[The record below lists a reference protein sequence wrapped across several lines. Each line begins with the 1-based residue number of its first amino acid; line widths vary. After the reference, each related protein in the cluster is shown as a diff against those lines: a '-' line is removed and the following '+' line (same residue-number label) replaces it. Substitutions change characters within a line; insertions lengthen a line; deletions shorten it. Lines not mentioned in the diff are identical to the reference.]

1 VRIDRP
7 VSLRQ
12 SWWLLATAVAAFLPL
27 TPQLPTGLAIAVA
40 VTLLVRGLISW
51 KQWHLP
57 PRWILVPVTLAGAG
71 IVFWYYRTIF
81 GRTPGIALLAVF
93 LALKLLEL
101 RVARD
106 ALAVVLLS
114 YFLVLANFMFT
125 QTIAAGAMALATVLI
140 TTATLAAAADDRP
153 APLLLVRR
161 AGIMLLQGL
170 PFMFVLFVLFPR
182 IDGPLWGLP
191 QDRFTSKSGIP
202 DEMSPGSIAQL
213 SQSDAVA
220 FRVKFEG
227 ETPAQELLYWRGPVM
242 PNFDGRTW
250 RISQTLPAHTSVP
263 YQIGDRQPID
273 YELTLESHGKSWLF
287 ALELPDNLPPQSA
300 MTRDLQLL
308 SSTPVRNRL
317 RYHLRSVPDTAF
329 GANAPRTELAESLM
343 LPPNVNPRMRKVAAG
358 WRADAEAK
366 VGADEPTMQQGDQAK
381 DARIKVANDGTATDA
396 RILALAENF
405 FLRQLLNYTLTPPL
419 LGENSVDD
427 FVFDTKRGFCEHF
440 ATAFV
445 FALRAAGVPARVVAG
460 YQGGEMNPVDGYLVV
475 RQYDAHA
482 WSEVWLQGRGWVR
495 VDPTAI
501 TAPRRIADS
510 FAASAPAGEALPLL
524 ARGDLAWLREL
535 RDRFDAVANGWNQ
548 WVLGYNSVRQREFL
562 QNLGLPT
569 PDWKS
574 MTALLAGICGT
585 LMLALTGWILWQRR
599 HIDPLLSVWLIFTRR
614 LAKRG
619 VVWQSWEGPLDFSRR
634 AAATLPAQAAAIA
647 EIAQLYAQLRY
658 GRNDKTLTDKLKQLR
673 RRIRNLSV

>member
-27 TPQLPTGLAIAVA
+27 TPQLPTGLAIAVG
-40 VTLLVRGLISW
+40 VTLLVRALISW

-153 APLLLVRR
+153 APTLLVRR

-202 DEMSPGSIAQL
+202 EEMSPGSIAQL

-220 FRVKFEG
+220 FRVKFDG
-227 ETPAQELLYWRGPVM
+227 DAPAQELLYWRGPVM

-263 YQIGDRQPID
+263 YQIGTGRQID
-273 YELTLESHGKSWLF
+273 YELTLEAHGKSWLF
-287 ALELPDNLPPQSA
+287 ALELPDSLPPQSA

-308 SSTPVRNRL
+308 STTPVRNRL
-317 RYHLRSVPDTAF
+317 RYQLRSVPDTEF
-329 GANAPRTELAESLM
+329 GASATRAELAESLR
-343 LPPNVNPRMRKVAAG
+343 LPPDSNPRMRKIAAD
-358 WRADAEAK
+358 WRTKAEAENEAK
-366 VGADEPTMQQGDQAK
+366 VGAD
-381 DARIKVANDGTATDA
+381 GTAVDA

-419 LGENSVDD
+419 LGEDSVDD

-445 FALRAAGVPARVVAG
+445 FSLRAAGVPARVVAG

-482 WSEVWLQGRGWVR
+482 WSEVWLEGRGWVR

-510 FAASAPAGEALPLL
+510 FASSAPAGEPLPLL

-562 QNLGLPT
+562 QNLGLGT

-574 MTALLAGICGT
+574 MTALLAGICGS

-599 HIDPLLSVWLIFTRR
+599 HIDPLFAVWLKFTKR

-619 VVWQSWEGPLDFSRR
+619 VVWQSWEGPLDFADR
-634 AAATLPAQAAAIA
+634 AAVILPAHATAIEAIA
-647 EIAQLYAQLRY
+647 KHYAQLRY
-658 GRNDKTLTDKLKQLR
+658 GRHDATPSGELKQLR
-673 RRIRNLSV
+673 QRIRDLRV